1 MEPLRPI
8 VDIVAY
14 NIMKDEKYFTREHRQ
29 HLVNILNMKILY
41 RDKKMYVCN
50 MIENYVE
57 QYASMIMEKNDNIIF
72 PDIMAFI
79 LKEENDEI

>member
-1 MEPLRPI
+1 
-8 VDIVAY
+8 
-14 NIMKDEKYFTREHRQ
+14 
-29 HLVNILNMKILY
+29 MKILY